1 MGLSAYTVALDRRV
15 AEMEGWV
22 VSRLTL
28 MGTGGHVARA
38 ARSGPKVLA
47 WLARHVD
54 RAETAERAEDH

>member
-1 MGLSAYTVALDRRV
+1 MALDRRRV

-38 ARSGPKVLA
+38 ARSGPEVLA
-47 WLARHVD
+47 CLARHVD
-54 RAETAERAEDH
+54 RAEGAEGH